1 MANLLTKIFVAA
13 IGLVLVAIAVLQVRE
28 PINPVRIIPSPPVV
42 MAEASGTVTV
52 GSPDGKSNLT
62 MKTEKGEAQDIY
74 TFFIQEKDGVES
86 EIYKKNVPAGT
97 AISIPFN
104 TFSPDNKYLLLKE
117 ASSASVI
124 YFVVSTNGKPFS
136 EDLPVAEITTPF
148 LLKYEKYNITDVTGW
163 GGLNLVVIN
172 TDKKAG
178 GTGPSFWFDVSSR
191 SFIQLSTR
199 F

>member
-13 IGLVLVAIAVLQVRE
+13 SGLVLVAIAVLQVRE
-28 PINPVRIIPSPPVV
+28 PINPVRIISSPPVV

-124 YFVVSTNGKPFS
+124 YFVVSTK
-136 EDLPVAEITTPF
+136 
-148 LLKYEKYNITDVTGW
+148 
-163 GGLNLVVIN
+163 
-172 TDKKAG
+172 
-178 GTGPSFWFDVSSR
+178 
-191 SFIQLSTR
+191 
-199 F
+199 

>member
-13 IGLVLVAIAVLQVRE
+13 SGLVLVAIAVLQVRE